1 MPKSK
6 GRKKPSKQR
15 YQLHPHRK
23 QQAKSSPRWYA
34 PLMLVVMGAGV
45 VLIVWNFLRPSE
57 SFNAGVIFCCAAVAN
72 PVSDMPGHNTVTV
85 TPWRLS
91 SR

>member
-23 QQAKSSPRWYA
+23 QRSKASPKWFA
-34 PLMLVVMGAGV
+34 PVMLALMGIGV
-45 VLIVWNFLRPSE
+45 AVIVWNFLRGNEQFDPGVMWLGLGLIAAGFFGI
-57 SFNAGVIFCCAAVAN
+57 SF
-72 PVSDMPGHNTVTV
+72 
-85 TPWRLS
+85 WK
-91 SR
+91 

>member
-23 QQAKSSPRWYA
+23 QRTKGSPRWYA

-45 VLIVWNFLRPSE
+45 ILIVWNFMRGNGNAFNPGVMWLGLGLIAGGFFGI
-57 SFNAGVIFCCAAVAN
+57 SF
-72 PVSDMPGHNTVTV
+72 
-85 TPWRLS
+85 WK
-91 SR
+91 

>member
-57 SFNAGVIFCCAAVAN
+57 SFNAGVMWLGLGLIAGGFFGI
-72 PVSDMPGHNTVTV
+72 SF
-85 TPWRLS
+85 WK
-91 SR
+91 